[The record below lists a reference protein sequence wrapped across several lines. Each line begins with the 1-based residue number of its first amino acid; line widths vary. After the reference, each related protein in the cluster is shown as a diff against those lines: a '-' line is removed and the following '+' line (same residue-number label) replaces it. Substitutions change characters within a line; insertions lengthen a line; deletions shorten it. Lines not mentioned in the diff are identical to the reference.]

1 MQPAV
6 VRIAGI
12 LHPNDEWLQWAVNGL
27 EQNWGSVRR
36 QSETFPFSHTDYYR
50 DIAPELNRT
59 FVSFSGLAGAGDL
72 PDWKIFSC
80 SVEHSSGPFRRVNI
94 DPGYV
99 NGARLVLASTKDHAH
114 RIFLRDGIFAEV
126 TLRFMKKK
134 WVSFD
139 CTFPD
144 FASGVYD
151 DFLDDARK
159 DWLEE
164 TSSLGGVW
172 ID

>member
-6 VRIAGI
+6 IRIAGI
-12 LHPNDEWLQWAVNGL
+12 LHPDQEWLEWSISRL
-27 EQNWGSVRR
+27 SEIWGEPERK
-36 QSETFPFSHTDYYR
+36 SESFPFRHTDYYR
-50 DIAPELNRT
+50 DISPVLYRT
-59 FVSFSGLAGAGDL
+59 FLSFSGLAGAGDL
-72 PDWKIFSC
+72 AGWKLVTC
-80 SVEHSSGPFRRVNI
+80 SLESESGQSRKVNI

-99 NGARLVLASTKDHAH
+99 NGSRLVLASTKDHAH

-126 TLRFMKKK
+126 TLRYKRKQ

-144 FASGVYD
+144 FAKGVYD
-151 DFLDDARK
+151 CFLNDVRL
-159 DWLEE
+159 DWLRE
-164 TSSLGGVW
+164 TELNKGVW